1 MPRPHRG
8 RLAGLAVVLAVL
20 PSVATAGEADV
31 IDATARQAAD
41 GTWTITATV
50 RHEDE
55 GWVHF
60 ADAFEALAPDGTVLG
75 VRTLAHPHVDE
86 QPFTRSLTG
95 VVIPAE
101 IKSIRVRAHDN
112 VHGYRGAELTV
123 DLPR

>member
-1 MPRPHRG
+1 MLRQPRR
-8 RLAGLAVVLAVL
+8 RLARLAAFLLLLPTVAV
-20 PSVATAGEADV
+20 AGEADV
-31 IDATARQAAD
+31 VEASARQASD

-101 IKSIRVRAHDN
+101 ITRIRVRAHDN
-112 VHGYRGAELTV
+112 VHGYGGAELTV